1 MEEIRPG
8 RLGRKKS
15 NEGGG
20 TSMTSETSTKN
31 WPWIVA
37 VIGAALLALA
47 LFIENGE
54 MEGAVAQVTNERLM
68 NTYKEPENWITH
80 HGNYEAHRFSRL
92 DAINRK
98 NVKELQVTGTIAL
111 GGIQAGGIW
120 PFAGYEA
127 TPIVEDGYLY
137 IPDGWGTVYKFD
149 VRDGIPRLVWE
160 YDPEIDR
167 DWAGNVTCCG
177 VNNRGIAL
185 WNNKVV
191 SHVLDGRLLV
201 LDKKTGE
208 LIWERK
214 VADPDKSE
222 TITAAPLIVKNLAI
236 TGIAG
241 GEYGIRGWLAATDLL
256 TGEEVWRTYTI
267 PAPGEPGHETW
278 KDDHEAWKTGGG
290 STWVTGTYDADLD
303 LIYWGTG
310 NPGPDWDNAY
320 RPGDNLYSASA
331 LALDATTGEI
341 KWHFQYT
348 PNDPFD
354 YDATSEHILVDID
367 DKKMALHADR
377 NGYVYALDRVSGAF
391 LWATQFVKKLNWT
404 KGLDP
409 KTGRPLSYDP
419 EKDVQPYEPGSAAT
433 RENKT
438 GNPCPGN
445 MGGKNWPPMAYNPER
460 KVVYIPVIE
469 SCNQLDLTVV
479 NPGDHKHREWFTGG
493 GPKQPSAI
501 TGSVTAV
508 DVTTGKVTAKEET
521 TYPMLGGVLAT
532 AGDLVFVGYPE
543 GAFVALDGKSLDEL
557 WRFETGAGI
566 NAPPVTY
573 AIDGKQYVALTVGLG
588 GSWPKWFISGT
599 KGLEKVK
606 PGAMLFIFALP

>member
-267 PAPGEPGHETW
+267 PAPRRAGSRDLEGRPRGLEDGRRIDLGHRHVRCGSRPHLLGDRQSGPGLGQRLPPRRQPLLGQR
-278 KDDHEAWKTGGG
+278 A
-290 STWVTGTYDADLD
+290 
-303 LIYWGTG
+303 
-310 NPGPDWDNAY
+310 
-320 RPGDNLYSASA
+320 R
-331 LALDATTGEI
+331 
-341 KWHFQYT
+341 
-348 PNDPFD
+348 
-354 YDATSEHILVDID
+354 
-367 DKKMALHADR
+367 
-377 NGYVYALDRVSGAF
+377 
-391 LWATQFVKKLNWT
+391 
-404 KGLDP
+404 
-409 KTGRPLSYDP
+409 TGRYDRR
-419 EKDVQPYEPGSAAT
+419 DQ
-433 RENKT
+433 
-438 GNPCPGN
+438 
-445 MGGKNWPPMAYNPER
+445 
-460 KVVYIPVIE
+460 
-469 SCNQLDLTVV
+469 
-479 NPGDHKHREWFTGG
+479 
-493 GPKQPSAI
+493 
-501 TGSVTAV
+501 
-508 DVTTGKVTAKEET
+508 
-521 TYPMLGGVLAT
+521 
-532 AGDLVFVGYPE
+532 
-543 GAFVALDGKSLDEL
+543 VALSVHAERSLRLRRDL
-557 WRFETGAGI
+557 RTH
-566 NAPPVTY
+566 PRRY
-573 AIDGKQYVALTVGLG
+573 
-588 GSWPKWFISGT
+588 
-599 KGLEKVK
+599 
-606 PGAMLFIFALP
+606 